1 MKVEGPERQQSGEDS
16 ARIVRFLIAKAALF
30 ILLPAA
36 LAALAVYMLL

>member
-1 MKVEGPERQQSGEDS
+1 MEAPERQQSREGS
-16 ARIVRFLIAKAALF
+16 TRIVRFLIAKAALF